1 MGKFVERKLIGTVV
15 VHRISPIKTLREA
28 IENKEWFKGIVLS
41 VTYFEHFG
49 LLKLKEHF
57 EGKIDIGKLK
67 HLGVERMLIL
77 LYGSD
82 LIDSNIYTKMMK
94 IRKKRNDLVHG
105 SWTQHIKLDS
115 HDAEG
120 LIEQAIECL
129 EILGAP

>member
-1 MGKFVERKLIGTVV
+1 MGKIVERKLIGTVV
-15 VHRISPIKTLREA
+15 VHRVNPIKTLREA
-28 IENKEWFKGIVLS
+28 IKNKEWFKGIVLS

-57 EGKIDIGKLK
+57 KDKIDIDKLK

-82 LIDSNIYTKMMK
+82 LIDSNIYSKMMK

-105 SWTQHIKLDS
+105 SWTQHIELDP

-129 EILGAP
+129 EILSAP